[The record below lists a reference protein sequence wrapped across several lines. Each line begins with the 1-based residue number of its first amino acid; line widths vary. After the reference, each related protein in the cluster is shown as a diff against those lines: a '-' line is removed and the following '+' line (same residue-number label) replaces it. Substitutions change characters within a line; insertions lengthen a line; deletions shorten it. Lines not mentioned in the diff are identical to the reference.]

1 MSFTGAE
8 ACFSSQRV
16 LPVITAHS
24 LESGLAVARVLF
36 EAGLRMQEI
45 TLRTTA
51 ALPTIA
57 ALSREL
63 PQLIVGAGTVLN
75 AQQGEAAIAAGA
87 RFLVS
92 PGCTAPLLDF
102 AAACAV
108 PFIPGIA
115 TVSEAMSLQ
124 ARGATVAKLFPAQ
137 VLGGVALLKA
147 LASVLPA
154 LKFCPTGGIDARL
167 APDYLKLPN
176 VLAVGGSWM
185 VTDDWIEAQ
194 RWGEIRLAAEQAAA
208 L

>member
-1 MSFTGAE
+1 MSFAGVE
-8 ACFSSQRV
+8 ACFSGHRV
-16 LPVITAHS
+16 LPVITPHS
-24 LESGLAVARVLF
+24 LESGLTVARLLF

-45 TLRTTA
+45 TLRTAA

-57 ALSREL
+57 ALGREL

-102 AAACAV
+102 AADCAV

-115 TVSEAMSLQ
+115 TVSEAMTLQ
-124 ARGATVAKLFPAQ
+124 ARGAGVAKLFPAQ
-137 VLGGVALLKA
+137 ALGGVALLKS

-167 APDYLKLPN
+167 APDYLQQPN

-185 VTDDWIEAQ
+185 VTDDWVKAQ
-194 RWGEIRLAAEQAAA
+194 RWTQVRLAAEQAAA